1 MRSSVTRLIVIMGVV
16 LAAFVA
22 VTVAPATNDKVTICH
37 VAGLASDPAN
47 YITLTIAPAAV
58 FGPGGHFNEDGTPQA
73 GHEQDTMGACNP
85 PPPPPFDQCENI
97 PGDQPEGTDCNPP
110 PPPCT
115 ENCTPPPPPPGGEH
129 KCTFVGAD
137 KDGGK
142 DKYGGTN
149 DDCAPFPDPP
159 VVVAATPP
167 VPPVVTLTPATPAT
181 PVTPPAT
188 KPVVKPKPDKPVVVV
203 VKKKNKQSTA
213 STKIVSVKKKKH
225 GVVIIKTA
233 DGKTHVGMMGLG

>member
-47 YITLTIAPAAV
+47 YITLTIAHAAV

-159 VVVAATPP
+159 AVVVAATPP

-188 KPVVKPKPDKPVVVV
+188 KPVVKPKPDKPVVVA
-203 VKKKNKQSTA
+203 VKKKNKQ